1 MDDGQHP
8 QGAAAERLQPRL
20 IKGLQAEFIAAEW
33 PGHNPSG
40 LKVYGKN
47 LLIRMDA
54 CSSTSKGGVIVI
66 DEIVDRMTE
75 AAESG
80 CIFAIGPAAFR
91 LFDDGHRWE
100 GDRPKVGERVY
111 VEKYAGVKARG
122 ADGALYRIMDERCIS
137 AGLEGDFVMPIEGE
151 V

>member
-1 MDDGQHP
+1 MDDARP
-8 QGAAAERLQPRL
+8 QGAAAEPLPPRL
-20 IKGLQAEFIAAEW
+20 IKGLQAEFIPAEW
-33 PGHNPSG
+33 SG
-40 LKVYGKN
+40 ENTSGIRVFGKN
-47 LLIRMDA
+47 LLVRMDA
-54 CSSTSKGGVIVI
+54 CSPKSAGGVMLPE
-66 DEIVDRMTE
+66 DLVDRMTE
-75 AAESG
+75 ASESG

-100 GDRPKVGERVY
+100 GDKPTVGERVY

-137 AGLEGDFVMPIEGE
+137 GALDAGYVMPLEGE